1 MSSLPKGTE
10 KMIITFTG
18 SNNFLL
24 KAEVDRL
31 VADFVE
37 EQGDLALERVDGE
50 EAEMNRISEAL
61 TSLPFLATKKLVVL
75 RSPSAQKQFAE
86 KIEQILKD
94 VPETTDV
101 LIVEPKLDKRSVYY
115 KTLKKLTDF
124 KEYNEL
130 DENSMAIWL
139 VKEAEAAGGKLSR
152 GDAQYLAQRVGLNQQ
167 LLASELH
174 KLMHYNP
181 EITRQTIDLLV
192 EPTPQSTV
200 FELLDAAL
208 AGKTKRAM
216 ELYEEQRRMKVEP
229 QAILAMMAWQMH
241 VLAIIST
248 AGQKDPNE
256 IASDARL
263 NPYVVRKSEGVA
275 RRLGPA
281 RVKQLVAD
289 LLQLDINLKS
299 KSIDADE
306 ALKNFL
312 LNLSI

>member
-1 MSSLPKGTE
+1 MT
-10 KMIITFTG
+10 ITFTG
-18 SNNFLL
+18 SNSFLL
-24 KAEVDRL
+24 KTDIDHL
-31 VADFVE
+31 VADFVKE
-37 EQGDLALERVDGE
+37 HGDLALERIDGE
-50 EAEMNRISEAL
+50 DADMDRIGEAL
-61 TSLPFLATKKLVVL
+61 TSLPFLASKKLVVL
-75 RSPSAQKQFAE
+75 RNPSAQKPFTE

-94 VPETTDV
+94 IPDTTDV

-152 GDAQYLAQRVGLNQQ
+152 GDAQYLAQRIGLNQQ

-181 EITRQTIDLLV
+181 EITRQSIDLLT
-192 EPTPQSTV
+192 EPTSQSTV

-208 AGKTKRAM
+208 AGRTKRAM

-229 QAILAMMAWQMH
+229 QAILAMIAWQMH
-241 VLAIIST
+241 VLAIISA

-256 IASDARL
+256 IASEARL
-263 NPYVVRKSEGVA
+263 NPYVVRKSTSVA
-275 RRLGPA
+275 HRLGQT
-281 RVKQLVAD
+281 RVKELVSD
-289 LLQLDINLKS
+289 LLQLDISLKS
-299 KSIDADE
+299 RSIDADE
-306 ALKNFL
+306 ALKNFIL
-312 LNLSI
+312 QLGQ